1 MSPNPTRG
9 SMEQAFSGRAAEP
22 PTMAALKARETKF
35 LREHELCR
43 LATASK
49 DAKPHVVPV
58 IYTLDGGDVVVAVD
72 YKTRKLKNLRENPRV
87 ALVVDEYRPN
97 RGLMLEGDCEI
108 IERGPEYLRL
118 LKILFERFEFYRK
131 NPWGEGESP
140 ILKIRPT
147 KAVMW

>member
-1 MSPNPTRG
+1 MGILTDK
-9 SMEQAFSGRAAEP
+9 E
-22 PTMAALKARETKF
+22 LKF
-35 LREHELCR
+35 LRSHELCR

-58 IYTLDGGDVVVAVD
+58 IYAMDGDDVIVAVD
-72 YKTRKLKNLRENPRV
+72 YGTKKLSNLRQNNKV
-87 ALVVDEYRPN
+87 ALLVDDYRPN
-97 RGLMLEGDCEI
+97 RAVMVEGECEI
-108 IERGPEYLRL
+108 LERGKEYLRL
-118 LKILFERFEFYRK
+118 LQILFERFEYYRK

>member
-1 MSPNPTRG
+1 MGVLSPKQLN
-9 SMEQAFSGRAAEP
+9 F
-22 PTMAALKARETKF
+22 LKSREV
-35 LREHELCR
+35 CR

-58 IYTLDGGDVVVAVD
+58 IYAMDGEDIIVAID
-72 YKTRKLKNLRENPRV
+72 YGTKKLKNLRENKKV

-97 RGLMLEGDCEI
+97 KAVMVEGDCEI
-108 IERGPEYLRL
+108 LEKGKEYLRL
-118 LKILFERFEFYRK
+118 LQILFDRFEYYRR

-140 ILKIRPT
+140 ILKIKPT